1 LPEVREGV
9 EKEKASLQAEEVA
22 CALTGVET
30 CSFHPTSPIFP
41 EVILLGEPLFLLLRQ

>member
-1 LPEVREGV
+1 LPKVREGV

-22 CALTGVET
+22 FALTGV
-30 CSFHPTSPIFP
+30 FHPTSPIFP